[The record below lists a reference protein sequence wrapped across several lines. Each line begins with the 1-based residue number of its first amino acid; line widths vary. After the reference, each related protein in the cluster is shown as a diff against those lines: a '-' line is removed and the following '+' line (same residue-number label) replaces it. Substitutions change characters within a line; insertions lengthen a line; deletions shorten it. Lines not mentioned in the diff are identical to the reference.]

1 MDVRPA
7 VAAPFLMLAEAATN
21 TENWVQT
28 LANYGVA
35 GIMLAW
41 FMWRDKQDRDERE
54 RRHMENLTAQRR
66 IEDAFRTT
74 TDSLIVGLS
83 SIKNLDAG
91 YSELLARLK
100 GNAAKDNAP

>member
-1 MDVRPA
+1 MDIRYATPVI
-7 VAAPFLMLAEAATN
+7 LAEAATN
-21 TENWVQT
+21 AENWGQT

-41 FMWRDKQDRDERE
+41 FMWRDKLDRDERE
-54 RRHMENLTAQRR
+54 RRHNENIAQQRK

-83 SIKNLDAG
+83 SVKHLDAG
-91 YSELLARLK
+91 YSELLTKLQ
-100 GNAAKDNAP
+100 GNAKNTTP